1 MVSQISLSP
10 IIYIITPILLASII
24 NLIIFRFKW
33 NTNKQQMNN
42 PYLPPGYIIGII
54 WIIIFGLLGYV
65 YYLLFS
71 KSHILTVG
79 TISIILMVFFCLLYP
94 FLTRGFHNELV
105 SDILNKLTFLFSI
118 IVGIIVYIE
127 NKTAFIYVIPLILW
141 SFYVNVIFY
150 NK

>member
-1 MVSQISLSP
+1 
-10 IIYIITPILLASII
+10 
-24 NLIIFRFKW
+24 
-33 NTNKQQMNN
+33 MNN